1 MFSNRQSRT
10 VGGGKM
16 IVVSDEKLTILD
28 SSKNEI
34 IRTIVELIKVLLEV
48 GE

>member
-1 MFSNRQSRT
+1 
-10 VGGGKM
+10 M
-16 IVVSDEKLTILD
+16 IVVSDEKLTICD

-34 IRTIVELIKVLLEV
+34 IRTIIELIRVLLEV

>member
-1 MFSNRQSRT
+1 
-10 VGGGKM
+10 M
-16 IVVSDEKLTILD
+16 IVVSDERLTILD

>member
-1 MFSNRQSRT
+1 
-10 VGGGKM
+10 M

-48 GE
+48 MENERAGSN